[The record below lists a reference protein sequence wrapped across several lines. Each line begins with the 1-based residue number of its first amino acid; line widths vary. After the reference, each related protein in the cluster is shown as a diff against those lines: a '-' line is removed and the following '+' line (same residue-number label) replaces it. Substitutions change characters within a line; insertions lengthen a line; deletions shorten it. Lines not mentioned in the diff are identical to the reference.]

1 MSLIPTTVT
10 SLEMLAPPTGA
21 PVPPP
26 RDGVSLVH
34 ARRPSIG
41 YYRWL
46 YESVGAPW
54 LWVDR
59 RRLDDAALGAI
70 LEDPRVEVH
79 VAMVD
84 GVPAGYAELDR
95 REEAARGD
103 VELAYFGLMPA
114 FIGRRLGPWLLDAA
128 IRRAFA
134 SSATRRLW
142 VHTQT
147 LDHPKA
153 LPLYRALGFVPYKTE
168 EIVVDAQLP
177 PR

>member
-1 MSLIPTTVT
+1 VSLISTTVT
-10 SLEMLAPPTGA
+10 YLEMRAPPDRA

-26 RDGVSLVH
+26 HDGVVLVH
-34 ARRPSIG
+34 ARRPNVA
-41 YYRWL
+41 YYRFL
-46 YESVGAPW
+46 CNTVGAPW

-59 RRLDDAALGAI
+59 RRLDDAQLASI
-70 LEDPRVEVH
+70 LDDPRVEVH

-95 REEAARGD
+95 RAEVETGD
-103 VELAYFGLMPA
+103 VELAYFGLMPS
-114 FIGRRLGPWLLDAA
+114 FIGRGLGPWLLDAA
-128 IRRAFA
+128 IRRAFTT
-134 SSATRRLW
+134 ATARRLW

-168 EIVVDAQLP
+168 EITVDAQLIS
-177 PR
+177 R